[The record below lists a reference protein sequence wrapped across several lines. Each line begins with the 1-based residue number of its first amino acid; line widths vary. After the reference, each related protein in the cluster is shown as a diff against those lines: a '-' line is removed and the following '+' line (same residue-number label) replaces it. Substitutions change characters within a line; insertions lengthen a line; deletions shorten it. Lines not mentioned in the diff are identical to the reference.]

1 MWVGGNSALPIAIEH
16 QVIAQAVANLPT
28 DIPTGEGGLLIRD
41 KLLTEVIRRNP
52 GITVDCAQAGYRD
65 SRAAS
70 IPWVR
75 GQVTE
80 EECARCGCRD
90 KDYPRRQCEILKAG
104 PNPKTMALWKK
115 GPQTAP
121 YQQKALC
128 AGCTGGGTP
137 QEEAVEPFLVFD
149 VGMKTYRPPR
159 ETEFRLGPERV
170 QSQLQQHWD
179 RPVKQWRYMPSFYTF
194 GICKP
199 FQPATREDG
208 DADAEP
214 PTPSP
219 KAATPSRR
227 PRGKSSAPTPP
238 PPQSSPPHRHHHQ
251 SSSPPPPAGFEEDL
265 EVEQSEGSEGWS
277 DHEGADGGDY
287 PSDGSGDGGSDDDDP
302 HGGGGGP
309 WGRKPRHRGDRY
321 GDDENE
327 RAMSKKSKQL
337 KETGTVAKYVQ
348 EALRKKA
355 INAELNPT
363 VKASE
368 NPSTALAKMDKDGKA
383 HLVNQVYRSLANVEE
398 QQEQSLEFLHEMYEY
413 KEAMQNPGKKYSGW
427 TMAHM
432 YMEALL
438 GDEHTALARLWA
450 SGISEWRKRIWAQ
463 KVKVATGTGY
473 MTKYSMKESI
483 QQWLVERLHGLD
495 NQKREAKKALLARA
509 EALRQFDPDRT
520 AIATLE
526 QLVEIQEALRAL
538 TYGVSFNRT
547 LMGDI
552 IWDSLSNQQQ
562 AKMSD
567 ALKSN
572 RQRKKDKSP
581 GVLSWLFE
589 LDKLNSRVNL
599 EQIREMASLAD
610 SFRQTTRPRPA
621 PRTPPP
627 PATPRRTRG
636 GTLYVMQADGW
647 LQPAEEGEDA
657 EEGLNDT
664 VAAAGQEDDPEEEET
679 TSLDDQ
685 GSAHGSLKA
694 APVGQVGPKRRP
706 FQQHRNGRVNPTAQA
721 QPGPPRI
728 QVQKGTM
735 FAVPQPA
742 LPATRPIHC
751 YNCGQEG
758 HKRFEC
764 PEQPKSRQ
772 EQGAIMQRLQQLR
785 PNAAQTPPAALIQ
798 DRALACA
805 ARSVDLSTEENTQQ
819 AVEELGA
826 QAVFAVQDFLYHM
839 GELPSTA

>member
-1 MWVGGNSALPIAIEH
+1 
-16 QVIAQAVANLPT
+16 
-28 DIPTGEGGLLIRD
+28 
-41 KLLTEVIRRNP
+41 
-52 GITVDCAQAGYRD
+52 
-65 SRAAS
+65 
-70 IPWVR
+70 
-75 GQVTE
+75 
-80 EECARCGCRD
+80 
-90 KDYPRRQCEILKAG
+90 
-104 PNPKTMALWKK
+104 
-115 GPQTAP
+115 
-121 YQQKALC
+121 
-128 AGCTGGGTP
+128 
-137 QEEAVEPFLVFD
+137 
-149 VGMKTYRPPR
+149 
-159 ETEFRLGPERV
+159 
-170 QSQLQQHWD
+170 
-179 RPVKQWRYMPSFYTF
+179 
-194 GICKP
+194 
-199 FQPATREDG
+199 
-208 DADAEP
+208 
-214 PTPSP
+214 
-219 KAATPSRR
+219 
-227 PRGKSSAPTPP
+227 
-238 PPQSSPPHRHHHQ
+238 
-251 SSSPPPPAGFEEDL
+251 
-265 EVEQSEGSEGWS
+265 
-277 DHEGADGGDY
+277 
-287 PSDGSGDGGSDDDDP
+287 
-302 HGGGGGP
+302 
-309 WGRKPRHRGDRY
+309 
-321 GDDENE
+321 
-327 RAMSKKSKQL
+327 MSKKSKQL
-337 KETGTVAKYVQ
+337 KETGTVAKYVL

-355 INAELNPT
+355 ISAELNPT
-363 VKASE
+363 VRASE
-368 NPSTALAKMDKDGKA
+368 NPSTVLAKMDKDGKA

-398 QQEQSLEFLHEMYEY
+398 QQEPSLEFLHEMYKY

-450 SGISEWRKRIWAQ
+450 SGIREWRKRIWAQ

-538 TYGVSFNRT
+538 TYGVSFTRT
-547 LMGDI
+547 QMGDI

-572 RQRKKDKSP
+572 KQRKKDKSP

-589 LDKLNSRVNL
+589 LDKLNHRVNL
-599 EQIREMASLAD
+599 EQLREMASLAD
-610 SFRQTTRPRPA
+610 SFRQTTRSRPA
-621 PRTPPP
+621 PRPPP
-627 PATPRRTRG
+627 PPVTPRRTRG
-636 GTLYVMQADGW
+636 GTLYVMQAEEG
-647 LQPAEEGEDA
+647 LQPAEEGEDT

-664 VAAAGQEDDPEEEET
+664 VAAAWQEDDPEEEET
-679 TSLDDQ
+679 ASLDDK
-685 GSAHGSLKA
+685 GAAYGSLKA

-785 PNAAQTPPAALIQ
+785 PNRNETPPAALIQ

>member
-1 MWVGGNSALPIAIEH
+1 
-16 QVIAQAVANLPT
+16 
-28 DIPTGEGGLLIRD
+28 
-41 KLLTEVIRRNP
+41 
-52 GITVDCAQAGYRD
+52 
-65 SRAAS
+65 
-70 IPWVR
+70 
-75 GQVTE
+75 
-80 EECARCGCRD
+80 
-90 KDYPRRQCEILKAG
+90 
-104 PNPKTMALWKK
+104 
-115 GPQTAP
+115 
-121 YQQKALC
+121 
-128 AGCTGGGTP
+128 
-137 QEEAVEPFLVFD
+137 
-149 VGMKTYRPPR
+149 
-159 ETEFRLGPERV
+159 
-170 QSQLQQHWD
+170 
-179 RPVKQWRYMPSFYTF
+179 
-194 GICKP
+194 
-199 FQPATREDG
+199 
-208 DADAEP
+208 
-214 PTPSP
+214 
-219 KAATPSRR
+219 
-227 PRGKSSAPTPP
+227 
-238 PPQSSPPHRHHHQ
+238 
-251 SSSPPPPAGFEEDL
+251 
-265 EVEQSEGSEGWS
+265 
-277 DHEGADGGDY
+277 
-287 PSDGSGDGGSDDDDP
+287 
-302 HGGGGGP
+302 
-309 WGRKPRHRGDRY
+309 
-321 GDDENE
+321 
-327 RAMSKKSKQL
+327 MSKKSKQL
-337 KETGTVAKYVQ
+337 KETGTVAKYVL

-355 INAELNPT
+355 ISAELNPT

-538 TYGVSFNRT
+538 TYGVSFTRT
-547 LMGDI
+547 QMGDI

-572 RQRKKDKSP
+572 KQRKKDKSP

-627 PATPRRTRG
+627 PVTPRRTRG

-664 VAAAGQEDDPEEEET
+664 VAAAWREDDPEEEET
-679 TSLDDQ
+679 ASLDDK